1 MIGRSRVAPRT
12 VIEVDT
18 SSYPIYGSD
27 DLALF
32 QVIVDNAL
40 DEIRHT
46 WRSEDELELKVRLA
60 AALFKIAE
68 AGERDYRTLKSYTI
82 AAVRSDLRDQNPEA
96 SA

>member
-1 MIGRSRVAPRT
+1 MAPRT

-60 AALFKIAE
+60 A
-68 AGERDYRTLKSYTI
+68 DYRTLKSYTI

>member
-1 MIGRSRVAPRT
+1 MIGRSQDGTANRHRGRYLIVPDLRFR
-12 VIEVDT
+12 
-18 SSYPIYGSD
+18 
-27 DLALF
+27 LALF

-68 AGERDYRTLKSYTI
+68 AGERDYQTLKSYTI
-82 AAVRSDLRDQNPEA
+82 AAVRSDLRDQNPDA